1 MKVYIF
7 IIYIFFHASAL
18 MGQTVSELEKMAQT
32 GNIKAMVKLGECYID
47 GKLVQQNYT
56 KAIEW
61 WERASCN
68 SDCPGSLL
76 YGLGRIYEKGQ
87 LTSINLPKAHS
98 FYERAA
104 EKGFV
109 VAMYNLGR
117 MYAEGRGT
125 QKNIEKAISYYEK
138 AASNGLPD
146 AMNNLGLLYRN
157 EVKDYA
163 KSIVW
168 FEKAINTG
176 YSSEAMTNLG
186 IMYHEGEGGNQ
197 DYGAAKLLFEQASSK
212 GDNMAMMLLADM
224 YLKGEG
230 GIVDYKRS
238 VELFSES
245 TRNGNQ
251 KAKIFLP
258 IAQAKLGEK
267 YYAEK
272 DYAKALPLIKT
283 AAENAINSQASAM
296 RLLAAYYR
304 YGYNVVEI
312 DKEKEKYWREEAAK
326 YNDRKALKIINDF
339 K

>member
-1 MKVYIF
+1 
-7 IIYIFFHASAL
+7 
-18 MGQTVSELEKMAQT
+18 MGQTVSDLEKMAQT
-32 GNIKAMVKLGECYID
+32 GNTNAMVKLGEYYLD
-47 GKLVQQNYT
+47 GKFVQQNYT

-61 WERASCN
+61 WEKASCN
-68 SDCPGSLL
+68 SDCPESLL
-76 YGLGRIYEKGQ
+76 YSLGRIYEKGQ
-87 LTSINLPKAHS
+87 LTSINLPKARS

-125 QKNIEKAISYYEK
+125 QKNIEKAILYYEK
-138 AASNGLPD
+138 AASNGLPG

-157 EVKDYA
+157 ELKDYT

-176 YSSEAMTNLG
+176 YFSEAMTNLG
-186 IMYHEGEGGNQ
+186 IMYHEGEGVNQ
-197 DYGAAKLLFEQASSK
+197 DYGTAKLLFEQASNK

-224 YLKGEG
+224 YLRGEG
-230 GIVDYKRS
+230 GTVDYKRS

-251 KAKIFLP
+251 KAKIYLP

-267 YYAEK
+267 YYKEK
-272 DYAKALPLIKT
+272 DYVKALPLIKT
-283 AAENAINSQASAM
+283 AAENTINPQAGAM

-304 YGYNVVEI
+304 YGMGGLPVDNA
-312 DKEKEKYWREEAAK
+312 KEQYWMEKSAK
-326 YNDRKALKIINDF
+326 YNDRKADNTLNSKLEVP
-339 K
+339 